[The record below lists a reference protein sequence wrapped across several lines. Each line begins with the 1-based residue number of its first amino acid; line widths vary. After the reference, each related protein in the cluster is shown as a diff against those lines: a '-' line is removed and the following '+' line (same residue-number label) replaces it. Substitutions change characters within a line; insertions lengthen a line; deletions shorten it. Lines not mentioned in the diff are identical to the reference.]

1 MGGYHTMIFDYRIY
15 IQSWCK
21 SYQSCSPYFSLS
33 LSLSFS
39 LYLSLIPF
47 PSISF
52 LLCCADKQIIIPHH
66 NKLHNTTLTTLH
78 CTPVLHCTVL
88 YCTVL
93 CYTGLSRYVG
103 VDIAVDSLKHFVDE
117 RLLMDSI
124 SDIQRQKVSH
134 LISADMGKQSLISSI
149 LDTHTWI
156 QDPHSRLGEIKS
168 HWEQRWNL
176 KQHYFD
182 WYCCDANAQKIYLL
196 D

>member
-78 CTPVLHCTVL
+78 CTALYSRTSLHCTVL
-88 YCTVL
+88 YCTMLHRSLQIRRCGYSRWLIETFCGWEITYGFYIRHSKAESVSFNQ
-93 CYTGLSRYVG
+93 CWYGEAISHFIYSWYTHL
-103 VDIAVDSLKHFVDE
+103 DSG
-117 RLLMDSI
+117 
-124 SDIQRQKVSH
+124 
-134 LISADMGKQSLISSI
+134 SAQSL
-149 LDTHTWI
+149 
-156 QDPHSRLGEIKS
+156 RG
-168 HWEQRWNL
+168 N
-176 KQHYFD
+176 
-182 WYCCDANAQKIYLL
+182 
-196 D
+196 